1 MPRPVP
7 MTRALIVGPR
17 ENLEATVERL
27 YGLKLVHIVD
37 HREGEEGLEI
47 GRPLPTASEASEI
60 LVKLRSIASVLQ
72 LEETPPAP
80 TDEVAGD
87 LREKILSLELNIS
100 EEDAAKKKTQALLQ
114 DLNRKID
121 EVRPFSQLPLS
132 LADYRGYD
140 TLEGFVGKV
149 AGEIEDLDSVAP
161 DYEAFSAPALLAVFG
176 PKPQAA
182 AMRDFLTQHGFTS
195 IPVPEGDGDPPE
207 ILSNLLTERER
218 SEARLQDVEE
228 RLETLRGRYAG
239 FLSAAKAHL
248 EVTVEKA
255 EAPLRFAVTDHTFI
269 VEGWVPTES
278 FEKLEG
284 ELGRFPGLFVTELEQ
299 NHGAE
304 HVEPAPAEADP
315 PALLRNPKPLRPIEM
330 LVKLFSTP
338 NYREIGPAFVLT
350 FTFPI
355 FFGLMVGD
363 AGYGLVWM
371 VYGIWLFRRWK
382 DRPWDFW
389 KNLLVAFIWGGFW
402 AFVFGTFVFA
412 EAFGIPFHAPHA
424 ANVTRAEAF
433 NWSDNILGV
442 QIPIQPLLE
451 KLHQVSDFIVLSITV
466 AYLHLGTGFLI
477 GVVNEARHSKRHAAG
492 KVGWF
497 LILTGLFTV
506 VVDRAARWPGFGQ
519 TLWNGPLGW
528 FPKAG
533 ITMANLGFAAQN
545 PVPTASLY
553 LLGIGVVV
561 MLIAEGPL
569 HIMEIFGLV
578 ANLVSYARLAG
589 IGVAE
594 EAVIFALNTIALNF
608 FVFPWIDSGNVV
620 GLIAGLGILFA
631 ANLLIFL
638 LSTISG
644 TIQSLRLHYV
654 EFFIKFY
661 HGTGALFRPFGV
673 RPATEV

>member
-1 MPRPVP
+1 MLRPVP

-17 ENLEATVERL
+17 NDLEAIVEEL
-27 YGLKLVHIVD
+27 YALKVLHIVD
-37 HREGEEGLEI
+37 HKEGDEDLAIGKPLE
-47 GRPLPTASEASEI
+47 TAAEASEV

-72 LEETPPAP
+72 IKESEAEGVEP
-80 TDEVAGD
+80 VIGD
-87 LREKILSLELNIS
+87 VRQKILALELNIS
-100 EEDAAKKKTQALLQ
+100 EEDAAKKKTQALIVELQ
-114 DLNRKID
+114 QKID
-121 EVRPFSQLPLS
+121 AITPLAQLPLS
-132 LADYRGYD
+132 LEDYRGYE
-140 TLEGFVGKV
+140 TLEVFVGRV
-149 AGEIEDLDSVAP
+149 PHDIEGLETVTP
-161 DYEAFSAPALLAVFG
+161 QYEAFSAAGYLAVFVV
-176 PKPQAA
+176 KDKAA
-182 AMRDFLTQHGFTS
+182 SMQEYLAQRGFTVV
-195 IPVPEGDGDPPE
+195 PVPEGEGDPHE
-207 ILSNLLTERER
+207 ILADLLSEKARWAARLDEI
-218 SEARLQDVEE
+218 EARLA
-228 RLETLRGRYAG
+228 TLRERYAG
-239 FLSAAKAHL
+239 FLTAAKAHL
-248 EVTVEKA
+248 EVVVEKA
-255 EAPLRFAVTDHTFI
+255 EAPLRFAVTDHTFL
-269 VEGWVPTES
+269 VEGWVPQREFS
-278 FEKLEG
+278 RLREEIG
-284 ELGRFPGLFVTELEQ
+284 GVPGVFVSELETIDEDESAEPEEPPVLLQ
-299 NHGAE
+299 NPR
-304 HVEPAPAEADP
+304 PA
-315 PALLRNPKPLRPIEM
+315 KPFEM
-330 LVKLFSTP
+330 LINMYGTP
-338 NYREIGPAFVLT
+338 SYRELDPTFVFYLAFPT
-350 FTFPI
+350 M
-355 FFGLMVGD
+355 FGIMVGD

-371 VYGIWLFRRWK
+371 VYGLWLFRRWK
-382 DRPWDFW
+382 HRPWDFW

-424 ANVTRAEAF
+424 ANITRAEAF

-533 ITMANLGFAAQN
+533 ITMANLGFTAQN

-620 GLIAGLGILFA
+620 GLVAGLGILFA

-644 TIQSLRLHYV
+644 TIQALRLHYV

-673 RPATEV
+673 RPTTEV

>member
-1 MPRPVP
+1 MNRPNPRP
-7 MTRALIVGPR
+7 
-17 ENLEATVERL
+17 
-27 YGLKLVHIVD
+27 
-37 HREGEEGLEI
+37 
-47 GRPLPTASEASEI
+47 
-60 LVKLRSIASVLQ
+60 
-72 LEETPPAP
+72 
-80 TDEVAGD
+80 
-87 LREKILSLELNIS
+87 
-100 EEDAAKKKTQALLQ
+100 AK
-114 DLNRKID
+114 
-121 EVRPFSQLPLS
+121 PF
-132 LADYRGYD
+132 
-140 TLEGFVGKV
+140 
-149 AGEIEDLDSVAP
+149 
-161 DYEAFSAPALLAVFG
+161 
-176 PKPQAA
+176 
-182 AMRDFLTQHGFTS
+182 
-195 IPVPEGDGDPPE
+195 
-207 ILSNLLTERER
+207 
-218 SEARLQDVEE
+218 
-228 RLETLRGRYAG
+228 
-239 FLSAAKAHL
+239 
-248 EVTVEKA
+248 
-255 EAPLRFAVTDHTFI
+255 
-269 VEGWVPTES
+269 
-278 FEKLEG
+278 
-284 ELGRFPGLFVTELEQ
+284 
-299 NHGAE
+299 
-304 HVEPAPAEADP
+304 
-315 PALLRNPKPLRPIEM
+315 EM
-330 LVKLFSTP
+330 LINMYGTP
-338 NYREIGPAFVLT
+338 SYRELDPTFVFYLAFPT
-350 FTFPI
+350 M
-355 FFGLMVGD
+355 FGIMVGD

-371 VYGIWLFRRWK
+371 VYGLWLFRRWK
-382 DRPWDFW
+382 HRPWDFW

-424 ANVTRAEAF
+424 ANITRAEAF

-533 ITMANLGFAAQN
+533 ITMANLGFTAQN

-608 FVFPWIDSGNVV
+608 FVFPWIDSGNLV

-661 HGTGALFRPFGV
+661 HGTGTLFRPFGV
-673 RPATEV
+673 RPTTEV

>member
-1 MPRPVP
+1 MLRPVP

-17 ENLEATVERL
+17 NDLEAIVEEL
-27 YGLKLVHIVD
+27 YALKVLHIVD
-37 HREGEEGLEI
+37 HKEGDEDLAIGKPLE
-47 GRPLPTASEASEI
+47 TAAEASEV

-72 LEETPPAP
+72 IKESEAEGVEP
-80 TDEVAGD
+80 VIGD
-87 LREKILSLELNIS
+87 VRQKILALELNIS
-100 EEDAAKKKTQALLQ
+100 EEDAAKKKTQALIGELQ
-114 DLNRKID
+114 QKID
-121 EVRPFSQLPLS
+121 AITPLAQLPLS
-132 LADYRGYD
+132 LEDYRGYE
-140 TLEGFVGKV
+140 TLEVFVGRV
-149 AGEIEDLDSVAP
+149 PHDIEGLETVTLQ
-161 DYEAFSAPALLAVFG
+161 YEAFSAAGYLAV
-176 PKPQAA
+176 
-182 AMRDFLTQHGFTS
+182 
-195 IPVPEGDGDPPE
+195 V
-207 ILSNLLTERER
+207 
-218 SEARLQDVEE
+218 
-228 RLETLRGRYAG
+228 
-239 FLSAAKAHL
+239 
-248 EVTVEKA
+248 VEKA
-255 EAPLRFAVTDHTFI
+255 EAPLRFAVTDHTFL
-269 VEGWVPTES
+269 VEGWVPQREFS
-278 FEKLEG
+278 KVREEIG
-284 ELGRFPGLFVTELEQ
+284 GMPGVFVSELETIDEDESGESEEPPVLLQ
-299 NHGAE
+299 NPR
-304 HVEPAPAEADP
+304 PA
-315 PALLRNPKPLRPIEM
+315 KPFEM
-330 LVKLFSTP
+330 LINMYGTP
-338 NYREIGPAFVLT
+338 SYRELDPTFVFYLAFPT
-350 FTFPI
+350 M
-355 FFGLMVGD
+355 FGIMVGD

-371 VYGIWLFRRWK
+371 VYGLWLFRRWK
-382 DRPWDFW
+382 HRPWDFW

-569 HIMEIFGLV
+569 HVMEVFGLV